1 MFAGFRTLG
10 DIYVVVDGVFAKII
24 YVFENSS
31 VTDVLTESKE
41 MHRSDKNTLI
51 QYSPRTYL

>member
-10 DIYVVVDGVFAKII
+10 DIYVVADDVFAKII

-31 VTDVLTESKE
+31 IIDVLIESKE
-41 MHRSDKNTLI
+41 MHRSDKNILT
-51 QYSPRTYL
+51 QYSPQTYL